1 MIMKDKNQI
10 FKIAAFVVFLVF
22 LVIAG
27 GCRQSA
33 DADTPQEEMEETA
46 ASETVQEDIR
56 DNSSEGEDEKQ
67 QEQEDIKAEGPPAEE
82 EEEIPEEIS
91 SAIDEAGELFSQ
103 GMYSEAASLYRDI
116 KVLVEESGMNPE
128 SKEGLM
134 IDIEE
139 KYNRAREII
148 EAAQIHHGSAMNLMY
163 EKRFEEAKEELQAA
177 LDIYPGY
184 QEALDA
190 MASLEALEGLE

>member
-1 MIMKDKNQI
+1 MRDKNQI
-10 FKIAAFVVFLVF
+10 FKITAFVVLLAF

-33 DADTPQEEMEETA
+33 DVDTSQDNMRKA
-46 ASETVQEDIR
+46 AAAETVQEGIP
-56 DNSSEGEDEKQ
+56 DNSSDGEDEKQ
-67 QEQEDIKAEGPPAEE
+67 QEPEDIETEDLPLEE

-91 SAIDEAGELFSQ
+91 SAMDEAGELFSK

-116 KVLVEESGMNPE
+116 KVLVEESGM
-128 SKEGLM
+128 GLI

-148 EAAQIHHGSAMNLMY
+148 EAAQIHHSSAMNLMY
-163 EKRFEEAKEELQAA
+163 EKRFDEAKEELQAA

>member
-1 MIMKDKNQI
+1 MKDKDRI
-10 FKIAAFVVFLVF
+10 FKIMAFVVFLVF

-33 DADTPQEEMEETA
+33 DVDIPQEEMEETA
-46 ASETVQEDIR
+46 AAETVQEDTT
-56 DNSSEGEDEKQ
+56 DNSSDSEDEKQ
-67 QEQEDIKAEGPPAEE
+67 QEQEDIETEDPPLEE

-91 SAIDEAGELFSQ
+91 SAVDEAGQLFNQ

-116 KVLVEESGMNPE
+116 KVLVEESDMTPE
-128 SKEGLM
+128 SKEGLI

-139 KYNRAREII
+139 KYSQAREII
-148 EAAQIHHGSAMNLMY
+148 EAAQIHHSSAMNLMY

-190 MASLEALEGLE
+190 MASIEALEGLE

>member
-1 MIMKDKNQI
+1 MRDKNQI
-10 FKIAAFVVFLVF
+10 FKITAFVVLLAF

-33 DADTPQEEMEETA
+33 DVDTSQDNMRKA
-46 ASETVQEDIR
+46 AAAETVQEGIP
-56 DNSSEGEDEKQ
+56 DNSSDGEDEKQ
-67 QEQEDIKAEGPPAEE
+67 QEPEDIETEDLPLEE

-91 SAIDEAGELFSQ
+91 SAMDEAGELFSK

-116 KVLVEESGMNPE
+116 KVLVEESGMTPE
-128 SKEGLM
+128 SKEGLI

-148 EAAQIHHGSAMNLMY
+148 EAAQIHHSSAMNLMY
-163 EKRFEEAKEELQAA
+163 EKRFDEAKEELQAA